1 MDQLDVVAAWAEIF
15 SALTIVIGGL
25 FGAVQLL
32 EYRRRRRYQVAAE
45 QCRKFSDPEF
55 GRAITLIRNLPDGVS
70 TEDLKAMPSEYE
82 EAAQIV
88 GMAFETMG
96 LLVHMNLASFQLIQQ
111 LTGGL
116 LLMTWRKLGN
126 WIVATRIESG
136 NPRFAEW
143 VQWLA
148 ERVAEEERTMQPAF
162 EAYSDWRP
170 AAR

>member
-1 MDQLDVVAAWAEIF
+1 MDQLNVVAAWAEIF
-15 SALTIVIGGL
+15 SAATIVFGGV
-25 FGAVQLL
+25 FGVFQLV
-32 EYRRRRRYQVAAE
+32 EFRRRRKYQIAAE
-45 QCRKFSDPEF
+45 LCRKFSDPEF

-70 TEDLKAMPSEYE
+70 TEELKAMPPDYE
-82 EAAQIV
+82 ESAQIV

-126 WIVATRIESG
+126 WIIATRIESG

-148 ERVAEEERTMQPAF
+148 ERVAEEERTIQPAF
-162 EAYSDWRP
+162 EAYAEWRP
-170 AAR
+170 SVR